1 MPVGPGDPGAGGPL
15 LTPPTPVREEALTV
29 ESSSVLEDPDPA
41 FPARSLKVTDR
52 GQYVQ
57 YTLIG
62 VRVSPAEDGEHTPTR

>member
-1 MPVGPGDPGAGGPL
+1 
-15 LTPPTPVREEALTV
+15 V